1 MMRPARL
8 LSFATLFLAGVS
20 QAEAGVV
27 VPGTTPP
34 GPSQP
39 PHPGVQQFYTFLYS
53 DPSGNVGSGTLT
65 TTNPSGIDGLS
76 DWTVSGTLVLSNSS
90 DGNAS
95 VGVYTLISG
104 GPATTL
110 SPSGLF
116 NYDNLVYPNNDAGN
130 GAQAGFGAVTSYL
143 TNGGLLFGP
152 VTGSQDE
159 INIFAN
165 GGGDYAFYSVAGG
178 GYNIQTTGGGT
189 FSLTAVPEPGTLAL
203 SGVAA
208 IGWVTYWRRRWN
220 RPAAD
225 IRSPAL

>member
-1 MMRPARL
+1 VLRLARL
-8 LSFATLFLAGVS
+8 LSCVTLTFAGLGGAR
-20 QAEAGVV
+20 AGVV

-76 DWTVSGTLVLSNSS
+76 EWTVSGTLVLSNSS

-95 VGVYTLISG
+95 VGDYTLISG

-116 NYDNLVYPNNDAGN
+116 NYDNLLYPNNDAGN
-130 GAQAGFGAVTSYL
+130 GAQAGFAAITSYL
-143 TNGGLLFGP
+143 TSGGLLFGP
-152 VTGSQDE
+152 VTGNQDE
-159 INIFAN
+159 INIFGN
-165 GGGDYAFYSVAGG
+165 GGGDYAFYSEAGG
-178 GYNIQTTGGGT
+178 NYNIQTATGGT
-189 FSLTAVPEPGTLAL
+189 FSLTAVPEPGTWAL
-203 SGVAA
+203 SSVAA
-208 IGWVTYWRRRWN
+208 IGWVAYWRRRWN
-220 RPAAD
+220 GPAAE
-225 IRSPAL
+225 IRSPGR